1 MRTETSA
8 PRSLLRGSFG
18 VGVRLISVAAA
29 MHVSRGYCRVMGC
42 GLPVMRLRREKL
54 LKEAVRALGS
64 ETEARAWLKTE
75 QPALGGVPDELVHEL
90 AEFQRVL
97 AELQAMLTPT

>member
-1 MRTETSA
+1 
-8 PRSLLRGSFG
+8 
-18 VGVRLISVAAA
+18 
-29 MHVSRGYCRVMGC
+29 
-42 GLPVMRLRREKL
+42 
-54 LKEAVRALGS
+54 VRALGS